1 MEILSLE
8 NVIQILLI
16 AFLVILLIQL
26 PICVFFLKTA
36 KQLELITLLK
46 ILQKH
51 VYRNAL
57 LQTMVILKIGFVIR
71 HAIKHPMEK
80 ILLVNVKQV
89 AYLII
94 HMLKIRTIYV

>member
-16 AFLVILLIQL
+16 AHLVILLML
-26 PICVFFLKTA
+26 LLICVSFLKTA

-51 VYRNAL
+51 VFRNVL
-57 LQTMVILKIGFVIR
+57 PQIMVILKIGFVIPP
-71 HAIKHPMEK
+71 AIKHLMGR
-80 ILLVNVKQV
+80 ILLANVKQV
-89 AYLII
+89 VYLTIL
-94 HMLKIRTIYV
+94 MLKIKTIYV

>member
-8 NVIQILLI
+8 NAIQILLI
-16 AFLVILLIQL
+16 ALLAILLILL

-46 ILQKH
+46 ILQKR

-57 LQTMVILKIGFVIR
+57 LQIMVILKIGFVIQ
-71 HAIKHPMEK
+71 HAIKHLMER

-89 AYLII
+89 VYLIV
-94 HMLKIRTIYV
+94 HMLKIRTISV